1 MSPPNTPLGTEP
13 LARPK
18 ISFCLVS
25 TGRAPRLLRAAVESV
40 LRQRVEACE
49 ILVAGTTEHLPGV
62 RFLPCEEAAHSG
74 RLGHLRN
81 LLARAS
87 AGNWLAIL
95 DEDVILAPGWYA
107 ALERVREPFDILTSR
122 VLLPDGTR
130 HWDHAAYSEDKGLR
144 LLGNLEA
151 DARAVPIGGGAW
163 VMTRVVAEAVSWA
176 DVPEAFEESDADFGL
191 RCLTKGFSSRHHPEM
206 VAYRIRPDCTQVG
219 RRVYRRSRQR
229 TFDWVRTLREAPV
242 DELLTLALR
251 HADRGETAEVA
262 DVVRCALARYPDDA
276 RLQAIWAALAPGPA
290 PDESLTW
297 WQSAGNSDLLALLS
311 DLTGD
316 TPQTLFQEAMAREG
330 GCPGPAVGEVPS
342 GGQADQP
349 TAGTTEEHIE
359 DILAEAMVLAGA
371 SPRCLRKERP
381 RFAWS
386 APLFGPSGYSDEARE
401 FILALD
407 QAGFE
412 VVAEPLAW
420 RDRPVVLPADQERR
434 LLALASRAPTPG
446 CIHVDHFF
454 RPELRPRADARLNVW
469 RTMFE
474 TDRVPV
480 EWVEAARHV
489 DQIWVP
495 SEFNR
500 QTFASSGIP
509 DEKLRVLPP
518 CYDFSRFRPG
528 TPPLVVEGARGFNF
542 LSLFDWSLRKGWD
555 LLLAAYVAEFDA
567 DEDVALII
575 KTHSSLNLSIQEIA
589 REIEGYVTQVLGRSL
604 SSLPEIILQDANL
617 PQQRLPHLYA
627 AGDCF
632 VLPTRG
638 EGWGRPCME
647 AMAMGL
653 PVIATGWSGHT
664 AFMTQENSRLLPYE
678 IVEVPERAWRETPTY
693 RGHRWA
699 EPSVPALRD
708 AMRWMEQHR
717 DAARALGANA
727 RRHVLENY
735 SREAF
740 VRNICA
746 LLGMTPPEDCSSA
759 ESSATTRS
767 EAAARQ
773 GTEAA

>member
-1 MSPPNTPLGTEP
+1 MSPPNTPSGTEP

-18 ISFCLVS
+18 ISFCLAA
-25 TGRAPRLLRAAVESV
+25 TGRAPSLLRAALESV
-40 LRQRVEACE
+40 RRQHVEACE

-62 RFLPCEEAAHSG
+62 RLLPCEEAAYAG
-74 RLGHLRN
+74 RVGHLRN
-81 LLARAS
+81 LMARAS
-87 AGNWLAIL
+87 TGIRLAIL

-107 ALERVREPFDILTSR
+107 ALEQVREPFDILTSR

-130 HWDHAAYSEDKGLR
+130 HWDHAAHTADKGLR
-144 LLGNLEA
+144 LLGDSEA
-151 DARAVPIGGGAW
+151 DTRAVPIGGGAW
-163 VMTRVVAEAVSWA
+163 VMTRAVAEAVSWA
-176 DVPEAFEESDADFGL
+176 DVPEAFVESDADFGL
-191 RCLTKGFSSRHHPEM
+191 RCLAKGFAVRHHPGM
-206 VAYRIRPDCTQVG
+206 VAYRLRPDCTQVG
-219 RRVYRRSRQR
+219 RRVYSRSRQR
-229 TFDWVRTLREAPV
+229 TFDWVSTLRETPIDA
-242 DELLTLALR
+242 LLSLALR

-262 DVVRCALARYPDDA
+262 DVVRCALERYPDDA
-276 RLQAIWAALAPGPA
+276 RLKAIWAALAPGQV
-290 PDESLTW
+290 PDESLTRW
-297 WQSAGNSDLLALLS
+297 RSAGDPDLLAILR
-311 DLTGD
+311 DLTSD
-316 TPQTLFQEAMAREG
+316 PPQTLFQEAMARALSY
-330 GCPGPAVGEVPS
+330 PGVVLGEVPF
-342 GGQADQP
+342 GGQVGQ
-349 TAGTTEEHIE
+349 TTCDTSEEHIE
-359 DILAEAMVLAGA
+359 DILAEAVVLAGA
-371 SPRCLRKERP
+371 SPRCLRKDRP

-401 FILALD
+401 FIFALD

-412 VVAEPLAW
+412 VAAEPLAW

-434 LLALASRAPTPG
+434 LLMLASRAPSPG

-518 CYDFSRFRPG
+518 CYDFSRFLPG
-528 TPPLVVEGARGFNF
+528 TPPLAVEGARGFNF

-589 REIEGYVTQVLGRSL
+589 REIEAYLSHSLGCSL
-604 SSLPEIILQDANL
+604 SSIPEIILQDANL
-617 PQQRLPHLYA
+617 PQQRLPNLYA
-627 AGDCF
+627 AADCF

-699 EPSVPALRD
+699 EPRLSALRE

-717 DAARALGANA
+717 DSARALGANA

-746 LLGMTPPEDCSSA
+746 LLGVTPPEDCSSA
-759 ESSATTRS
+759 ERSATARS

-773 GTEAA
+773 GTQAA